1 MATLYVENVPDELY
15 EALRNRAKQ
24 NRKSIAGE
32 VISLLEENVPTPQ
45 ELKRRQR
52 CFSRFSSCG
61 PRNRLPMPAASR
73 PPKRCNAR
81 TARVEACHRRERGG
95 QMVSAR

>member
-32 VISLLEENVPTPQ
+32 VISLLEDTLPTAAQ
-45 ELKRRQR
+45 LKRRKKFLDYVLQLKKNSPTTPGR
-52 CFSRFSSCG
+52 YPSTEEMIR
-61 PRNRLPMPAASR
+61 
-73 PPKRCNAR
+73 
-81 TARVEACHRRERGG
+81 EDRER
-95 QMVSAR
+95 

>member
-15 EALRNRAKQ
+15 EALRKRAKQ

-45 ELKRRQR
+45 ELKRRRQLFKRVLKLRAGKPVAAGPLPTTEEMQR
-52 CFSRFSSCG
+52 
-61 PRNRLPMPAASR
+61 
-73 PPKRCNAR
+73 
-81 TARVEACHRRERGG
+81 EDRER
-95 QMVSAR
+95 